1 MKQILI
7 GIVIGIANIIP
18 GVSGGTM
25 AVSMGIYDKLI
36 HSVTHITKEFKKSV
50 LYVLPIIVGAAL
62 AIVGLSFAIEYFFEN
77 FPVQTNFLFIGL
89 MLGGLPVV
97 IQRLKGTGKKVSTGN
112 IIALIAFFILVVGFA
127 ALGDGGGESAD
138 VTFNL
143 VNVVKLFGVGIVASA
158 TMIIPGVSGSMMLML
173 MGYYHVIL
181 ETITLFIKSVL
192 AFDMQGILTAMGV
205 LVPAGIGIL
214 LGIVVIAKMIEI
226 VFAKLPNYAF
236 SAIIGLI
243 IASPVAIIMMSDLTR
258 YTWPAILVGLVTFV
272 IGYFI
277 ATKLGEK

>member
-7 GIVIGIANIIP
+7 GIVIGIANIVP

-127 ALGDGGGESAD
+127 TLGDGGGESAD

>member
-36 HSVTHITKEFKKSV
+36 HSVTHVTKEFKKSV
-50 LYVLPIIVGAAL
+50 MYILPILVGAAL

-214 LGIVVIAKMIEI
+214 LGIVVIAKIIEI
-226 VFAKLPNYAF
+226 VFEKLPNYAF

-258 YTWPAILVGLVTFV
+258 YTWSAILVGLVTFV

>member
-7 GIVIGIANIIP
+7 GIVIGIANIVP